1 MSLFYPNIYQKNILS
16 IDYKKLKE
24 KGIKLLI
31 YDLDNTIISYETN
44 ILDKEI
50 IDLFKK
56 LKKSFQI
63 VVLSNTTN
71 PNKIKNTCNTLNIE
85 YIKFACKPFFLGF
98 YKIKRK
104 YNVSNK
110 LGLTSCLIDKIS
122 DVEGKYTKFKRK
134 IEKRIIKILYKKYN
148 FERGKYYD

>member
-44 ILDKEI
+44 I
-50 IDLFKK
+50 
-56 LKKSFQI
+56 
-63 VVLSNTTN
+63 
-71 PNKIKNTCNTLNIE
+71 
-85 YIKFACKPFFLGF
+85 YG
-98 YKIKRK
+98 
-104 YNVSNK
+104 SNK

-122 DVEGKYTKFKRK
+122 DVEGNYTKFKRK
-134 IEKRIIKILYKKYN
+134 IEKRIIKSLYKKYN

>member
-1 MSLFYPNIYQKNILS
+1 MNRKYIREFL
-16 IDYKKLKE
+16 DYLE
-24 KGIKLLI
+24 NERN
-31 YDLDNTIISYETN
+31 YSTNTIISYETN

-50 IDLFKK
+50 IDLFKE

-71 PNKIKNTCNTLNIE
+71 SNKIKNICNTLNIE

-104 YNVSNK
+104 YNVSYN
-110 LGLTSCLIDKIS
+110 
-122 DVEGKYTKFKRK
+122 V
-134 IEKRIIKILYKKYN
+134 IKP
-148 FERGKYYD
+148 